1 MIKIIFAPR
10 ANQINSLISQAK
22 IDILKT
28 NKNQL
33 LILLAFFSIYVI
45 WGSTYL
51 LNKIAV
57 TEIPAFSL
65 AGFRFLIAGTLILI
79 IAKILRK
86 PLHVSKKQLLNSCI
100 AGFLFLVYGNGVFVW
115 ALNYIDSGFAALL
128 ASTQPLFVLIL
139 MRLIDSK
146 KLQVKSII
154 GVSLGMIGMYLLVS
168 QKGVS
173 TKEGSLLAIGIMFS
187 CVLSWSY
194 GSIFVSKADLPKNF
208 FVSTGYQMIFAGV
221 LLLCISLG
229 LQETWISP
237 SDLSFKAQLSFI
249 GLIVFGGIVAFTAFN
264 FLLKNVSPEKV
275 ATSAYVNP
283 VVAMFLGWYVL
294 DENLTT
300 QSIIA
305 AVILLTGVYFI
316 TSRKRL

>member
-1 MIKIIFAPR
+1 
-10 ANQINSLISQAK
+10 
-22 IDILKT
+22 LKL
-28 NKNQL
+28 NKNKI
-33 LILLAFFSIYVI
+33 LIILSFFSIYAI

-65 AGFRFLIAGTLILI
+65 AALRFLTAGVLILV
-79 IAKILRK
+79 IAKILKK
-86 PLHVSKKQLLNSCI
+86 PLQISKKQFINAVI

-115 ALNYIDSGFAALL
+115 ALNYIDSSFAALL

-139 MRLIDSK
+139 MRLIDGNR
-146 KLQVKSII
+146 LQVKSII
-154 GVSLGMIGMYLLVS
+154 GVVLGMIGMYLLVS
-168 QKGVS
+168 QQGVS
-173 TKEGSLLAIGIMFS
+173 AKEGSLIAILVTFT

-208 FVSTGYQMIFAGV
+208 FVSTGYQMISAGV
-221 LLLCISLG
+221 FLLAISFC

-237 SDLSFKAQLSFI
+237 VNWSFNAQLSVV
-249 GLIVFGGIVAFTAFN
+249 GLILFGGIVAFTSFN

-283 VVAMFLGWYVL
+283 IVAMVLGWYVL
-294 DENLTT
+294 DEKLST

-305 AVILLTGVYFI
+305 SVVLLTGVYFI

>member
-1 MIKIIFAPR
+1 MK
-10 ANQINSLISQAK
+10 L
-22 IDILKT
+22 
-28 NKNQL
+28 NKNKI
-33 LILLAFFSIYVI
+33 LIILSFFSIYAI

-65 AGFRFLIAGTLILI
+65 AALRFLTAGVLILV
-79 IAKILRK
+79 IAKILKK
-86 PLHVSKKQLLNSCI
+86 PLQISKKQFINAVI

-115 ALNYIDSGFAALL
+115 ALNYIDSSFAALL

-139 MRLIDSK
+139 MRLIDGK
-146 KLQVKSII
+146 RLQVKSII
-154 GVSLGMIGMYLLVS
+154 GVILGMIGMYLLVS
-168 QKGVS
+168 QQGVS
-173 TKEGSLLAIGIMFS
+173 AKEGSLIAILVTFT

-208 FVSTGYQMIFAGV
+208 FVSTGYQMISAGV
-221 LLLCISLG
+221 FLLAISFCI
-229 LQETWISP
+229 QETWISP
-237 SDLSFKAQLSFI
+237 VNWSFNAQLSVV
-249 GLIVFGGIVAFTAFN
+249 GLILFGGIVAFTSFN

-283 VVAMFLGWYVL
+283 IVAMVLGWYVL
-294 DENLTT
+294 DEQLSI

-305 AVILLTGVYFI
+305 SVVLLTGVYFI